1 MMLATPVR
9 SSAWSSTSST
19 VAFRVM
25 TTASAG
31 NVHLRRKVRW
41 LPGEHDFGS
50 AARRR
55 DDRQRGAD
63 ALRTFLHARHAEA
76 AGCMTVR
83 DPPTIVCNRQPD
95 TNRSD
100 GGRTE
105 RNPLRP
111 RMPDG
116 VAQRLLRDADDLALD
131 QVAKTW
137 KFVHLDVDGN
147 LGRPLGHAGKALE
160 RGGDFL

>member
-31 NVHLRRKVRW
+31 NVHLYRKVRW

-50 AARRR
+50 AARRG
-55 DDRQRGAD
+55 DDCQRGAD
-63 ALRTFLHARHAEA
+63 AFRTFLHAGHPEA
-76 AGCMTVR
+76 ARCVTVR
-83 DPPTIVCNRQPD
+83 DPATIVCNGQPD
-95 TNRSD
+95 TNRSH
-100 GGRTE
+100 GGGTE

-111 RMPDG
+111 RMPD
-116 VAQRLLRDADDLALD
+116 
-131 QVAKTW
+131 
-137 KFVHLDVDGN
+137 
-147 LGRPLGHAGKALE
+147 
-160 RGGDFL
+160 